1 MHAFHIAF
9 ESTLIEKRY
18 FRKAMVETEKSEPEA
33 SLGKQKDGRLEPND
47 GRLDGVR
54 EDTGQDSSKSIS
66 ADSETGKGISNDA
79 SADSDVGNCASP
91 RSPVHFPGDVDDDD
105 EYTVTFVPVLPR
117 SDSGQDVSE
126 KKEALSAEGVFN
138 PFELITQKSQKF
150 RTDAL
155 CDALTTSAVE
165 LGVEL
170 REISRME
177 FFQRNNMFVS
187 VRVPGMQ
194 AGSWE
199 ELDCTECVSDSR
211 SPHFVRKIRL
221 PASTSYDR
229 EMEYRLHVY
238 NTPVAV
244 PQDGDVE
251 VELIG
256 ETSFTIASLLE
267 AKQMS
272 NEKAVVSPR
281 SGRAK
286 GRIVL
291 SLDMIQH
298 EEKVEKTVFDFGFT
312 EDAPVRNRIF
322 YVISRAIQKGRFT
335 PVYRSEIQTKEKLSK
350 FEDVTL
356 SSQELHGGDSSRL
369 FRIEVYRYYKN
380 GKTTL
385 LGFVQTSL
393 DKIKTCEPGAQLY
406 WWPAISG
413 FARISFKIVSTKM
426 DAAEGRNWFVL
437 RMCA

>member
-1 MHAFHIAF
+1 MAETELCEPETSPTDRIDQQRVVDEN
-9 ESTLIEKRY
+9 ESDSLKGQENSASRPSQNLS
-18 FRKAMVETEKSEPEA
+18 FRKGNSTE
-33 SLGKQKDGRLEPND
+33 
-47 GRLDGVR
+47 V
-54 EDTGQDSSKSIS
+54 
-66 ADSETGKGISNDA
+66 
-79 SADSDVGNCASP
+79 SADSDDHGNAVSP
-91 RSPVHFPGDVDDDD
+91 CSPVHFPGDTHEEDD
-105 EYTVTFVPVLPR
+105 TPLTFVPVLPR
-117 SDSGQDVSE
+117 SDSCEEVAE
-126 KKEALSAEGVFN
+126 TTKKLSADGVFN
-138 PFELITQKSQKF
+138 PFELVTQKSRKF
-150 RTDAL
+150 KTDAL
-155 CDALTTSAVE
+155 SDALTTSAVE
-165 LGVEL
+165 LGIEL
-170 REISRME
+170 REVSRVE

-187 VRVPGMQ
+187 VRVPGIQ
-194 AGSWE
+194 AGTWE
-199 ELDCTECVSDSR
+199 ELDCTECVTDSR

-221 PASTSYDR
+221 PASSSYDR
-229 EMEYRLHVY
+229 DMEYQLHVY
-238 NTPVAV
+238 NTPVSGPPDA
-244 PQDGDVE
+244 E

-256 ETSFTIASLLE
+256 ECSFTIAALLE

-272 NEKAVVSPR
+272 SEKAVVSPR
-281 SGRAK
+281 SKRSK
-286 GRIVL
+286 GRIIL

-298 EEKVEKTVFDFGFT
+298 EDKAEETVFDFGFT

-393 DKIKTCEPGAQLY
+393 DKIKTCEAGAQLY

-413 FARISFKIVSTKM
+413 FARISFKIVSVKV
-426 DAAEGRNWFVL
+426 DAEEGRNWFVL